1 MEQESLHFTNNI
13 GRQKLA
19 DAGYVV
25 RSSDSC
31 ALLLLEGKF
40 ERKKPR
46 RKLEK
51 HDWWPAAM
59 DTEK

>member
-1 MEQESLHFTNNI
+1 LHFTNNI

-51 HDWWPAAM
+51 HD
-59 DTEK
+59 